1 MQNCVQEVRKK
12 GRTEETNE
20 RTNERTKG
28 VNESVKYWMSEWRNE
43 FFFSRPLVHLADCE
57 RYCVLLY
64 HLSGASF
71 RCQNRTHN
79 SDWVSVS
86 SRVAE
91 ISVYGG
97 VSPFKGFYWVCDVKR
112 LCVASSALSGNL
124 SSIRYLCIEC
134 RQPKPIKAEHISR
147 CGDVF
152 SIQTLHPGNPRCP
165 SSSSFA
171 YVWVTFLKFL
181 LLFFFFLKMKLVG
194 LSIRRLCL
202 E

>member
-1 MQNCVQEVRKK
+1 MANVDISTALFVKRLTWYFRDKQWATNYAEATVQNCVQEVRKK

-79 SDWVSVS
+79 SDWVSVLS
-86 SRVAE
+86 WVAE
-91 ISVYGG
+91 VSVYGG
-97 VSPFKGFYWVCDVKR
+97 GCHLSKDFTESAMWKG
-112 LCVASSALSGNL
+112 
-124 SSIRYLCIEC
+124 
-134 RQPKPIKAEHISR
+134 
-147 CGDVF
+147 
-152 SIQTLHPGNPRCP
+152 
-165 SSSSFA
+165 
-171 YVWVTFLKFL
+171 YV
-181 LLFFFFLKMKLVG
+181 
-194 LSIRRLCL
+194 
-202 E
+202 